1 MSLRKQLP
9 CGKDLSYKLVP
20 GPGGFA
26 QALVGTEF
34 EQTEVANLLLDVKK
48 RPAAAA
54 QKKPA
59 AAQKEDCEE
68 EPDDLPADPEEVE
81 EPPFEEEGLPAK
93 TYHKMWYKNSNN
105 FGIRQK
111 FGAKSQIFCL
121 GGKKCTMS
129 KEELGALADD
139 AIVSMES
146 GRMSEDE
153 ACQASRAKVL

>member
-81 EPPFEEEGLPAK
+81 EQAVEEEGLPAK
-93 TYHKMWYKNSNN
+93 TYHQNVVQE
-105 FGIRQK
+105 FEQLRHQ
-111 FGAKSQIFCL
+111 
-121 GGKKCTMS
+121 
-129 KEELGALADD
+129 
-139 AIVSMES
+139 
-146 GRMSEDE
+146 
-153 ACQASRAKVL
+153 AKVRCQIANLLPRR